1 MLKFR
6 KINPQVKCSSF
17 SVSGGTSEHFI
28 IAHSR
33 KNIAFQEAL
42 AELLDNYRA
51 CLQELGLTEET
62 QAFSRFYLSDIANQ
76 NDALLAS
83 DILDRCA
90 RGAFAVIQQ
99 CPLNGS
105 GVSLLAYHIKYSEPV
120 KRVVT
125 ALDNRGWRNT
135 LKISAPNY
143 DLLWSGNFSGFG
155 QLDSRRQSDEIFS
168 SYNQL
173 INDHGMTLLKNTVR
187 TWIYVRDIDNH
198 YMGMVKSRVDYFD
211 EQGLN
216 KSTRYIAS
224 TGIEAKLDQV
234 NSLVAMD
241 ALSISNLKKEQIIRM
256 EALDMLS
263 PTHLYGVT
271 FERGCRVDFGD
282 RSHFHISGTA
292 SIDADGEVVHPGDVS
307 KQAMRVL
314 RNVNALLES
323 QGASLADMTHFIVY
337 LRNITDVDKVTHVL
351 SEVISDDTPM
361 IFVEGTV
368 CRPGWLVEIEGV
380 GIRQATLDY
389 PNF

>member
-17 SVSGGTSEHFI
+17 SADGGTSEHFI

-42 AELLDNYRA
+42 AELLENYRA
-51 CLQELGLTEET
+51 CMRELGLSEET

-76 NDALLAS
+76 KDALLAS
-83 DILDRCA
+83 EIHDTCA
-90 RGAFAVIQQ
+90 QGAFAVIQQ

-105 GVSLLAYHIKYSEPV
+105 GVSLLAYHIKYSHPV
-120 KRVVT
+120 RRVVT
-125 ALDNRGWRNT
+125 ALDSRGWRNMLT
-135 LKISAPNY
+135 ISGPHY

-173 INDHGMTLLKNTVR
+173 INEHGMTLLKNTVR

-216 KSTRYIAS
+216 KGTRYIAS

-241 ALSISNLKKEQIIRM
+241 ALSISNIKQEQIIRM
-256 EALDMLS
+256 EALDKLS
-263 PTHLYGVT
+263 PTHIYGVT
-271 FERGCRVDFGD
+271 FERACRVDFGD

-307 KQAMRVL
+307 KQAMRAL
-314 RNVNALLES
+314 ENVNALLNS

-337 LRNITDVDKVTHVL
+337 LRNITEVEEVMHVL
-351 SEVISDDTPM
+351 SEAISDDTPI

-368 CRPGWLVEIEGV
+368 CRPAWLVEIEGV
-380 GIRQATLDY
+380 GIRKATLDY